1 MMFGLAAIAFAA
13 QLTVR
18 PPEIG
23 GSELRHEAQYRPY
36 GHPPP
41 CGHGF
46 DLDARDG
53 FCYPNG
59 MVPPEFQTGRRY
71 YGGPRYGGRYPVPCG
86 NGADLDIRDG
96 QCYPTG
102 TVPPQFQQGRI
113 YPQPQYD
120 DGYYD
125 RPRRRYYRDY

>member
-1 MMFGLAAIAFAA
+1 MFSLAAIAFVA
-13 QLTVR
+13 QLAVR

-59 MVPPEFQTGRRY
+59 MMADAGNSPQDQSAARSRGRR
-71 YGGPRYGGRYPVPCG
+71 GIATSIALAVAMRTS
-86 NGADLDIRDG
+86 A
-96 QCYPTG
+96 TS
-102 TVPPQFQQGRI
+102 
-113 YPQPQYD
+113 
-120 DGYYD
+120 
-125 RPRRRYYRDY
+125 